1 MTVNPHD
8 YMTEDDPSKQGEANK
23 QNALVWIYLWG
34 YSTAPLLQL
43 LLRHKGMSWT
53 AAATRNGWLRKTG
66 MTARDR
72 VKVVTLT
79 AKGVCW
85 VEERMDKLFKYSE
98 LDPHRI
104 APQTIWHNMLTQ
116 RMTILAAISG
126 EVVAYRT
133 ERQEAA
139 RSVRGA
145 KKPDV
150 VWFNKDRQRIGV
162 EIELNA
168 KWDRR
173 FDEFVSSTI
182 TALSPSTDGAPAR
195 YQQFLVVTTSPAI
208 ASRYAAAF
216 EPGTPL
222 RIWRNVSKSKFV
234 VDRTIEVPDWVR
246 DRIAFRVVKES
257 GEARTTT
264 N

>member
-1 MTVNPHD
+1 MSVNPHD

-53 AAATRNGWLRKTG
+53 AAAIKNGWLRKTG

-72 VKVVTLT
+72 VKIVTLT
-79 AKGVCW
+79 AKGVSW
-85 VEERMDKLFKYSE
+85 VEERMNVIFKYSE

-104 APQTIWHNMLTQ
+104 APQTIWHNLLAQ
-116 RMTILAAISG
+116 RMTILSALVG
-126 EVVAYRT
+126 EAVAYRT

-150 VWFNKDRQRIGV
+150 VWFGKERQRIGV

-182 TALSPSTDGAPAR
+182 TALSPSAEGAPAR

-208 ASRYAAAF
+208 ALRYAAAF

-222 RIWRNVSKSKFV
+222 RIWRSVSKSEFV

-246 DRIAFRVVKES
+246 DRIEFRVVKEN
-257 GEARTTT
+257 GEARLPMA
-264 N
+264 